1 MKRLLNFVQL
11 CILAQ
16 FIIFGS
22 SFIFAQA
29 PVIIDIES
37 GMNRPGNL
45 VLSDI
50 TDDIQYIPLETN
62 EYNLIG
68 YVNKL
73 KFNNQYIFVQDAN
86 PVSLHVFDF
95 YGKYIRK
102 IGTHGRG
109 PNEYN
114 YLNDFAI
121 SSFKPQVWLLTF
133 TPYKLLEY
141 NLKGVFVQQIEYSMS
156 DNYNRIE
163 SLFNDK
169 YLIMRTNSFGN
180 TPFTFSIFSDDIKL
194 LKSAVKPEQFKYSGN
209 VTSSKNNFWFY
220 VFNNNY
226 YAKENVLNDTLYRIS
241 TSLEFL
247 PQYVFDSGKYK
258 QTMDFR
264 ENFMEYYKRKDLK
277 YIIHNTIFE
286 TSKYLIYSYMFN
298 MKTRFDYY
306 DKTIKK
312 SFAFKT
318 KGIPN
323 DLDGGIDFVP
333 EYQKNELIIGYVNV
347 LELKEYVASE
357 DFKNSTPKYP
367 EKKKQLEKLAN
378 SLNEND
384 NPVLMLI
391 KLKE

>member
-1 MKRLLNFVQL
+1 MTRLISFAKLNFLILLITSGNLLV
-11 CILAQ
+11 LAQ
-16 FIIFGS
+16 V
-22 SFIFAQA
+22 
-29 PVIIDIES
+29 PEIIDIES

-50 TDDIQYIPLETN
+50 ADDIQYIPLETN

-68 YVNKL
+68 HINKL
-73 KFNNQYIFVQDAN
+73 KFHDQYIFVQDAN
-86 PVSLHVFDF
+86 PPSLHVFDL
-95 YGKYIRK
+95 YGKYVRK

-109 PNEYN
+109 PNEYD

-121 SSFKPQVWLLTF
+121 SRFKPQVWLLTS
-133 TPYKLLEY
+133 TPYKLMEY
-141 NLKGVFVQQIEYSMS
+141 NLNGVFVQQIEHSMS
-156 DNYNRIE
+156 DYYNRIE

-180 TPFTFSIFSDDIKL
+180 TPFTFSIFSDDGKL
-194 LKSAVKPEQFKYSGN
+194 LKDVIKPGQFTNTGN
-209 VTSSKNNFWFY
+209 VSSSKNNFWFY
-220 VFNNNY
+220 IFNNNY
-226 YAKENVLNDTLYRIS
+226 YVKENVLNDTLYRIS

-247 PQYVFDSGKYK
+247 PQYIFNSGKYK
-258 QTMDFR
+258 QTLDFR
-264 ENFMEYYKRKDLK
+264 QNFVEYFKRKDLK

-286 TSKYLIYSYMFN
+286 TSKVLIYSYMFN
-298 MKTRFDYY
+298 MKTRFGYY

-312 SFAFKT
+312 SFEFKT

-333 EYQKNELIIGYVNV
+333 EYQINDLIIGYVNV
-347 LELKEYVASE
+347 FELKQYITSGA
-357 DFKNSTPKYP
+357 FKNSIPKHP
-367 EKKKQLEKLAN
+367 IKKKELEKLAN

-384 NPVLMLI
+384 NPVLMLV